1 MDQANKVPDIVFI
14 YPENFPEEIIKNEL
28 SSIQHDNLD
37 ASVVKRANG
46 AYNGFE
52 WIIPTAFGA
61 YILKP
66 YFDAF
71 LSEAGKDHYDILK
84 KSLRKLLEKGK
95 QFETKVIASDQSPD
109 KLSKSYTQ
117 SLSVSIEFQTINNRH
132 IKLLFDNN
140 LSLEDWNKG
149 IEDFIQLMSENYE
162 SYPNDRLT
170 QRIAELNTKENR
182 IIYALINPVTRELE
196 FFDDRKLFEL
206 YH

>member
-1 MDQANKVPDIVFI
+1 M
-14 YPENFPEEIIKNEL
+14 
-28 SSIQHDNLD
+28 
-37 ASVVKRANG
+37 
-46 AYNGFE
+46 
-52 WIIPTAFGA
+52 
-61 YILKP
+61 
-66 YFDAF
+66 
-71 LSEAGKDHYDILK
+71 
-84 KSLRKLLEKGK
+84 
-95 QFETKVIASDQSPD
+95 IASDQSPD

-149 IEDFIQLMSENYE
+149 IEDFIQLMSQNYE